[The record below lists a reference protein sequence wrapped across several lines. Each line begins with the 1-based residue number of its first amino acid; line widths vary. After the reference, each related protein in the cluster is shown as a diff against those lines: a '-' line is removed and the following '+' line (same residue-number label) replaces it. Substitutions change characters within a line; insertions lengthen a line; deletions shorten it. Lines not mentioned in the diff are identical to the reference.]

1 MFEDDLYKE
10 AQKYYTEPQYV
21 EFTVS
26 TSETFKEKIKN
37 INNLQDIELI
47 QLIRSNYSFIF
58 NIEDKEI
65 VQLFVNE
72 RFLNCLID
80 VVTYNPLSVIEKI
93 TCNTIIYEYIVL
105 LGGDNQRIRSLLIK
119 LSKVVNRELVNI
131 LLSMRL
137 SSELASCIA
146 FTRNSSMIEEVN
158 VKRINFLLSQQNI
171 EYNDLKQLYRI
182 LFGQNIFFLFT
193 YTMFDV
199 YKSLEDWMTTEFI
212 QSHNNISRIILELLE
227 EQSYSDIR
235 VILSS
240 YTKDFHLSHN
250 SDISNVRFRIRDYSK
265 EYPRINYVIY
275 HLAQFEGVYVP

>member
-65 VQLFVNE
+65 VDIINSPAIPNIQLFVNE

-158 VKRINFLLSQQNI
+158 VKRIKFLLSQQNI

-212 QSHNNISRIILELLE
+212 QSHNNISRIISFKNIFFNFLCINIAGAKRSTCLTM
-227 EQSYSDIR
+227 QAQI
-235 VILSS
+235 
-240 YTKDFHLSHN
+240 HN
-250 SDISNVRFRIRDYSK
+250 F
-265 EYPRINYVIY
+265 
-275 HLAQFEGVYVP
+275 